1 MYYDFGKNNPN
12 GSSTIS
18 SNSDGAL
25 LTTNV
30 KNDDGANAQSKQ
42 NIPKENYKPIIT
54 SPKQVTIIAG
64 QDILTDAT
72 AQQEGPNGTKGVKV
86 TSSDIDNTISGT
98 YNQLLTAKN
107 EDTGATTNVY
117 RKLVILPDMAV
128 FQIANSSVGTF
139 SVGSGIPSQT
149 TLMSGIS
156 ATLPYEGSANSLITV
171 STNAINPDK
180 AGTYTITYQVVSPVS
195 STYVATVTRTITYQ

>member
-1 MYYDFGKNNPN
+1 
-12 GSSTIS
+12 
-18 SNSDGAL
+18 
-25 LTTNV
+25 
-30 KNDDGANAQSKQ
+30 
-42 NIPKENYKPIIT
+42 
-54 SPKQVTIIAG
+54 
-64 QDILTDAT
+64 
-72 AQQEGPNGTKGVKV
+72 
-86 TSSDIDNTISGT
+86 
-98 YNQLLTAKN
+98 
-107 EDTGATTNVY
+107 
-117 RKLVILPDMAV
+117 MAV